1 MTNALTN
8 ALTSVIGPLLRRP
21 KRLQVAAICYRGE
34 GLKKKVLL
42 ITSRDS
48 RRWVVPKGW
57 PMDGY
62 DAPGAAMQE
71 AWEEAG
77 VVEGNINRE
86 PIGTYDYTKGLDNG
100 AEVAVETT
108 VFVVKVEKM
117 EEDFPEAHERELK
130 WVAPHE
136 AAELVEEP
144 GLQELLRN
152 L

>member
-1 MTNALTN
+1 MTDAFKN
-8 ALTSVIGPLLRRP
+8 ALTSVVGPLLRRP
-21 KRLQVAAICYRGE
+21 KRLQVAAICYRADGSD
-34 GLKKKVLL
+34 KKVLL

-77 VVEGNINRE
+77 VAEGNINRE
-86 PIGTYDYTKGLDNG
+86 PVGSYDYDKQLDNG
-100 AEVAVETT
+100 AEVPVETT
-108 VFVVKVEKM
+108 VFAVEVETLKD
-117 EEDFPEAHERELK
+117 EFPEAAERERK
-130 WVAPHE
+130 WVTPNE
-136 AAELVEEP
+136 AADLVEEP
-144 GLQELLRN
+144 GLQEILRQ

>member
-1 MTNALTN
+1 MTDSLKNAL
-8 ALTSVIGPLLRRP
+8 ASVVGPLLRRP
-21 KRLQVAAICYRGE
+21 KRFQVAALCYRSDAAG
-34 GLKKKVLL
+34 KKVLL
-42 ITSRDS
+42 ISSRDS

-86 PIGTYDYTKGLDNG
+86 PVGTYDYDKQLDNG
-100 AEVAVETT
+100 AEVPVETT
-108 VFVVKVEKM
+108 VFAVEVKRLEK
-117 EEDFPEAHERELK
+117 DFPEAAERELK
-130 WVAPHE
+130 WVAPEE
-136 AAELVEEP
+136 AATMVDEP
-144 GLQELLRN
+144 GLQEILRQ